1 MIKVGVYTSYFGKE
15 KPKAFPD
22 VESFIDLAYDLRLDA
37 IDFRA
42 NVGFASRHPDYLM
55 GIKIKCLKAGLP
67 IGYLASG
74 GHFVGTEEELRAKV
88 AQAQADVEMAAFL
101 GAPMIRLFC
110 GAPEEGGGDSEIGC
124 FQEVCDIAA
133 DAGIMVGLQNHP
145 CTGDDVLRILRDTDR
160 ENFTFILDTGQWV
173 GSPGR
178 NRGVGDP
185 NIDIYEYMEQTAPYA
200 SYVRA
205 KIYKIDSGREE
216 WLDYPRI
223 VQILKSADFNGVMS
237 ITFEGQ
243 DVNRCDDR
251 ETFRLAAQ
259 HLRELIAQP

>member
-1 MIKVGVYTSYFGKE
+1 MIKIGIYASYFGKDE
-15 KPKAFPD
+15 PKAFPD
-22 VESFIDLAYDLRLDA
+22 AESFIDLAYKLRLDA

-42 NVGFASRHPDYLM
+42 DVGFNSRDPDYLL
-55 GIKIKCLKAGLP
+55 GIKLKCLKAGLP

-74 GHFVGTEEELRAKV
+74 GHFAGTVGELRAKV
-88 AQAQADVEMAAFL
+88 EQAKVDVKMAAFL

-110 GAPEEGGGDSEIGC
+110 GAPKEGGGESEIGC
-124 FQEVCDIAA
+124 FREVCDFAA

-145 CTGDDVLRILRDTDR
+145 CTGEDILRILRDTDR

-173 GSPGR
+173 GSPGL

-185 NIDIYEYMEQTAPYA
+185 NVDIYRYMEQTAPYA

-216 WLDYPRI
+216 WLDYSRI
-223 VQILKSADFNGVMS
+223 VRILKSVDFNGVMS

-243 DVNRCDDR
+243 DINRCSDW
-251 ETFRLAAQ
+251 ETFRLASR
-259 HLRELIAQP
+259 HLHELIAES

>member
-1 MIKVGVYTSYFGKE
+1 MKVGIYASYFGKE
-15 KPKAFPD
+15 VPKAFPD
-22 VESFIDLAYDLRLDA
+22 VESFIDLAYELKLDV
-37 IDFRA
+37 IEFRVD
-42 NVGFASRHPDYLM
+42 VGFGSLDRGYLRDL
-55 GIKIKCLKAGLP
+55 KIKCLKAGLP

-74 GHFVGTEEELRAKV
+74 GHFVGTDEELRGKVEQAK
-88 AQAQADVEMAAFL
+88 ADVEVAAFL

-110 GAPEEGGGDSEIGC
+110 GAPGDGDPDREIRC
-124 FQEVCDIAA
+124 FQEVCDFAA
-133 DAGIMVGLQNHP
+133 DAGIVVGLQNHP
-145 CTGDDVLRILRDTDR
+145 STGDNVLRILRETDR

-173 GSPGR
+173 GSPAL
-178 NRGVGDP
+178 NRGVANPDV
-185 NIDIYEYMEQTAPYA
+185 DVYHYMEQTASFA

-223 VQILKSADFNGVMS
+223 IGILKAAGFNGVVS

-243 DVNRCDDR
+243 DVNECDDR

-259 HLRELIAQP
+259 HLRETIATA

>member
-1 MIKVGVYTSYFGKE
+1 MIKVGVYASYFGKDE
-15 KPKAFPD
+15 PKAFPD
-22 VESFIDLAYDLRLDA
+22 VEAFIDLAYELRLDV

-42 NVGFASRHPDYLM
+42 NVGFSSRDPNYLL

-88 AQAQADVEMAAFL
+88 EQAKADVEMATFL

-110 GAPEEGGGDSEIGC
+110 GAPEEGVEESEIRC
-124 FQEVCDIAA
+124 FQEVCDFAA

-145 CTGDDVLRILRDTDR
+145 CTGDDVLRILRKTKR
-160 ENFTFILDTGQWV
+160 ENFTFVLDTGQWV

-185 NIDIYEYMEQTAPYA
+185 TVDIYQYMEQTAPYA

-216 WLDYPRI
+216 WLDYSRI
-223 VQILKSADFNGVMS
+223 VQILKSVDFNGVMS
-237 ITFEGQ
+237 ITFEGK
-243 DVNRCDDR
+243 DVNRCDDK
-251 ETFRLAAQ
+251 ETFRLAAR
-259 HLRELIAQP
+259 HLRELISDS